1 MMSIKEQIKQA
12 IEQLVDPSTQKTLG
26 EQQSIR
32 HLAVDE
38 KDSIVTLIIA
48 IGLTKGPE
56 EKTLSRQLAKLIKI
70 DYKFWGIKLQFEQ
83 LPSKEELDTPAKKTT
98 YIAITSGKGGVGK
111 STVTAN
117 LAVALARLGK
127 KVGIID
133 ADIYG
138 PSIPHIF
145 EMKKEGFQ
153 LASNNKIY
161 PPKAFDIP
169 VISTEFFLENDQ
181 PLMWRGPMLNRMLNH
196 FFNDVEWDENL
207 DFMLIDLPPGTG
219 DVAIDIQKLIPE
231 AHVIVVT
238 TPHPTASHIAVKSGY
253 MAKNLNHHI
262 LGVVENMSYYQN
274 PVSHAH
280 EAIFGSGGGEL
291 VANALNVDLLATLPI
306 GQPQNNL
313 SHSIFTPT
321 EEMGVAYLGLANKLL
336 KAFK

>member
-1 MMSIKEQIKQA
+1 MSLKEQIKHE
-12 IEQLVDPSTQKTLG
+12 IEQLVDPSTNKTLG
-26 EQQSIR
+26 EQNSLR
-32 HLAVDE
+32 HLVVDE
-38 KDSIVTLIIA
+38 EDSIVTAIIA

-70 DYKFWGIKLQFEQ
+70 DHKFRGIKVQFEE
-83 LPSKEELDTPAKKTT
+83 LPHEKEESDNQKKTV
-98 YIAITSGKGGVGK
+98 YIAVTSGKGGVGK

-153 LASNNKIY
+153 MAENKKIY
-161 PPKAFDIP
+161 PPVAFNIP
-169 VISTEFFLENDQ
+169 VISTEFFLEDDQ

-196 FFNDVEWDENL
+196 FFNDVAWDENL

-253 MAKNLNHHI
+253 MAKTLKHNI
-262 LGVVENMSYYQN
+262 LGVVENMSYYIN
-274 PVSHAH
+274 PVSGAH
-280 EAIFGSGGGEL
+280 DAIFGSGGGDL
-291 VANALNVDLLATLPI
+291 VASQLEVDLLASLPI
-306 GQPQNNL
+306 GQPQNEL
-313 SHSIFTPT
+313 SHSIFSP
-321 EEMGVAYLGLANKLL
+321 EEEIGIAYLGLANKVL
-336 KAFK
+336 KALK